1 MASRDGPRA
10 VGTDGSDFAHR
21 QRVASHYKESVQWK
35 GKLKACLCFHLVLIV
50 AVGAWIIAAY
60 SGIVKAHPE
69 PWEMVWLVSIV
80 PTIVGL
86 ISLPKNNIKQLYVYA
101 FGTLFIG
108 VVPLVFGACVMVQNL
123 YFNISHGRAP
133 ATQQWQN
140 APMKM
145 AASAFVIQF
154 HGISLYYANKLIGA
168 WSSKGEKKTS

>member
-1 MASRDGPRA
+1 MIHS
-10 VGTDGSDFAHR
+10 
-21 QRVASHYKESVQWK
+21 
-35 GKLKACLCFHLVLIV
+35 
-50 AVGAWIIAAY
+50 
-60 SGIVKAHPE
+60 IVKARPE
-69 PWEMVWLVSIV
+69 LWELVWLISFIPSV
-80 PTIVGL
+80 VGL
-86 ISLPKNNIKQLYVYA
+86 ASLPKNNIKQLYVCA

-108 VVPLVFGACVMVQNL
+108 VGPLVFGACVMLQNL
-123 YFNISHGRAP
+123 YFNISHDRAP

>member
-1 MASRDGPRA
+1 M
-10 VGTDGSDFAHR
+10 
-21 QRVASHYKESVQWK
+21 
-35 GKLKACLCFHLVLIV
+35 KAQ
-50 AVGAWIIAAY
+50 
-60 SGIVKAHPE
+60 PE
-69 PWEMVWLVSIV
+69 PWEMVWLISIV

-86 ISLPKNNIKQLYVYA
+86 VSIPKNNIKQLYVYA

-108 VVPLVFGACVMVQNL
+108 VGPLVFGACVMIQDL

-154 HGISLYYANKLIGA
+154 HGISLYYANKLISA